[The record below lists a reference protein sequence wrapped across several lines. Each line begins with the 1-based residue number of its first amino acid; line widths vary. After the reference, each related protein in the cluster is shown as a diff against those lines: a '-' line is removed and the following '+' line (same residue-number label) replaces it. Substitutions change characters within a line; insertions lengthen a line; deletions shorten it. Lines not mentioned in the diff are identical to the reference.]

1 MWQDAYEKFK
11 FQPCKWLHKKLSM
24 KYVILVLCLL
34 FSSCATTSLFESCEC
49 KCEKCVDF
57 VQQKMVIHCVG
68 NF

>member
-1 MWQDAYEKFK
+1 
-11 FQPCKWLHKKLSM
+11 M

-57 VQQKMVIHCVG
+57 CSTKDGDPLCRKLFSIKCSCK
-68 NF
+68 